1 MRQSKVF
8 RTLAVIDFEEER
20 KDTMKTKHTQKTEVA
35 VAPRGKSRTAL
46 LKTIDKE
53 LRYRI
58 DVLLSGRS
66 EATIADRMF
75 LIQVLMQLESFSYG
89 EELGIASA
97 FETCIRNQGH
107 VVLEASEYEG
117 MRANARKVLEMPVAT
132 ISVQ

>member
-1 MRQSKVF
+1 
-8 RTLAVIDFEEER
+8 
-20 KDTMKTKHTQKTEVA
+20 MKQTPKKTNVA
-35 VAPRGKSRTAL
+35 VARGKSRAAL

-53 LRYRI
+53 LRYHI

-75 LIQVLMQLESFSYG
+75 LNQVLLQMESFSYG

-117 MRANARKVLEMPVAT
+117 MRENTRKVLDMPLTT
-132 ISVQ
+132 IAVQ